1 MLYQLPAW
9 TPDPLDG
16 GPPAG
21 VLEALRSF
29 YEADM
34 ERIAAAAAE
43 RKRLDLARKL
53 KEMTG

>member
-9 TPDPLDG
+9 TPDPLEG

>member
-1 MLYQLPAW
+1 
-9 TPDPLDG
+9 
-16 GPPAG
+16 

-34 ERIAAAAAE
+34 ARLAEAAAE
-43 RKRLDLARKL
+43 RKRLDLQRRL

>member
-1 MLYQLPAW
+1 M
-9 TPDPLDG
+9 DG

-34 ERIAAAAAE
+34 ERAAAVAAE
-43 RKRLDLARKL
+43 RRRLDLQRKL